1 MDMNNPV
8 FNVLKVPIV
17 PYVADT
23 PPVTGVITGPSPK
36 ELQDYQLY
44 LQGCQDKINQQ
55 LKTPPTSTASTTL
68 TSSSTTY
75 MIGLGAILLLFLV
88 IKKK

>member
-1 MDMNNPV
+1 MKSPV
-8 FNVLKVPIV
+8 LVSVPIV
-17 PYVADT
+17 PYLADT

-55 LKTPPTSTASTTL
+55 LTTSTTSTASTT
-68 TSSSTTY
+68 STTY